1 MSVDSLVSDKVRLL
15 AESFATLDT
24 VIGLLPCVFP
34 HMKCKGRDLREGF
47 STLAAVKGF
56 LARVTPDVYGEG

>member
-1 MSVDSLVSDKVRLL
+1 M

-47 STLAAVKGF
+47 STLAAVEGF